1 MAWPRSQV
9 ARSMRHRKKGVP
21 GERPGMSAKSKR
33 RSREDSRMELLSP
46 KVQTKASTIC
56 MVVSYS
62 WANFTALSER
72 RKHSTKAR
80 AKVR

>member
-1 MAWPRSQV
+1 
-9 ARSMRHRKKGVP
+9 
-21 GERPGMSAKSKR
+21 
-33 RSREDSRMELLSP
+33 MELLSP